1 MQQVPLDAEF
11 LGGFFFGLGGGRNP
25 HLFVL
30 LSMHG
35 GQMGAIGAI
44 EIRECFILRVFFL
57 WFTWFVH
64 VLMPLYLDEKPD
76 SLS

>member
-1 MQQVPLDAEF
+1 MQNF
-11 LGGFFFGLGGGRNP
+11 LVVFFFGWGGGGNP

-35 GQMGAIGAI
+35 GQMGAI

-64 VLMPLYLDEKPD
+64 VLMPLYLGEKPD